1 MASNVHF
8 IPNRAGIAAI
18 DQTAQM
24 VEGMKTF
31 AEKIIEGVRSV
42 APVGSGAGG
51 HYVDMLEVEADVES
65 GVATGHVV
73 AMKFTALWLEFGTG
87 APGPTP
93 AFAPLRRGAEAAGFR
108 VTGGK
113 G

>member
-1 MASNVHF
+1 MQLSRRWIN
-8 IPNRAGIAAI
+8 
-18 DQTAQM
+18 TAQM
-24 VEGMKTF
+24 TEGMKQF
-31 AEKIIEGVRSV
+31 AEKILEGVQGV

-51 HYVDMLEVEADVES
+51 HYRDMLEVEATIEN
-65 GVATGHVV
+65 GVSTAHVV

-108 VTGGK
+108 VTGGAK